1 MPQTSPH
8 TAARRFAC
16 VGAVALMTLAALT
29 GCNSGTEHNANPNPP
44 ASSGST
50 TGSTGSTTPP
60 PGSTPPAATSSV
72 TLSWS
77 MPTQNVDGTPLTDL
91 AGYKVYYGQES
102 ANLKSVVDV
111 RGATVT
117 TAVVEKLAPGRWY
130 FALSSYTAD
139 GVESVQTGVV
149 STLVGST

>member
-1 MPQTSPH
+1 LPQTSPH

-16 VGAVALMTLAALT
+16 VTAVALMTIVTLT

-50 TGSTGSTTPP
+50 GSTTPP
-60 PGSTPPAATSSV
+60 PSSTPPAATSSV
-72 TLSWS
+72 TLNWS

-102 ANLKSVVDV
+102 ANMKSVVDV

>member
-16 VGAVALMTLAALT
+16 VGAVALLTLATLT
-29 GCNSGTEHNANPNPP
+29 GCNSGTEHNANASPP
-44 ASSGST
+44 ASS
-50 TGSTGSTTPP
+50 GSTGSTTPP
-60 PGSTPPAATSSV
+60 PSSTPPAATSSV

-117 TAVVEKLAPGRWY
+117 TAVVEKLVPGRWY

>member
-1 MPQTSPH
+1 
-8 TAARRFAC
+8 
-16 VGAVALMTLAALT
+16 
-29 GCNSGTEHNANPNPP
+29 
-44 ASSGST
+44 
-50 TGSTGSTTPP
+50 
-60 PGSTPPAATSSV
+60 
-72 TLSWS
+72 